1 MKKRIHVY
9 INIYLLLHD
18 DFHIGLVISP
28 RVAVLAWGEA
38 ECQYSCPRTNIINH
52 KMGIYKID
60 IFIN

>member
-9 INIYLLLHD
+9 INIYLLLRD
-18 DFHIGLVISP
+18 
-28 RVAVLAWGEA
+28 VLAWGEA
-38 ECQYSCPRTNIINH
+38 EGQYSCPRTNIINH